1 MMDCHDKPFRHIA
14 DALQQPPSHTPTSPP
29 GYRYPYGERGEVYLP
44 ETRRRE
50 GLKSKNERNK
60 LAKEL
65 RMARVFAKAGYKIV
79 FNETGTGTH
88 DVFIDGVAADLK
100 RLESHNNIKHRAK
113 RAIYEQDAELV
124 LFEFTKETKEIYI
137 ELEKLTRKD
146 IHGKFFF
153 SGSGSVYDF

>member
-1 MMDCHDKPFRHIA
+1 MTNQHNDEKHHVR
-14 DALQQPPSHTPTSPP
+14 PP
-29 GYRYPYGERGEVYLP
+29 GVNYPYGERGEVYLP

-50 GLKSKNERNK
+50 GMKSKNERQI

-100 RLESHNNIKHRAK
+100 RLEGHVNIMRRAK
-113 RAIYEQDAELV
+113 KAIRVQNAELV
-124 LFEFTKETKEIYI
+124 LFEFPEETKEIYT

-146 IHGKFFF
+146 IHGKYFF
-153 SGSGSVYDF
+153 SGSGIVYDF